1 MVMVDSKET
10 VAELT
15 TEEEQ
20 LSTLYYFYSQG
31 CGWCKKSE
39 PIIDEL
45 NKEGHDILKLD
56 LADKDNQAI
65 QKELKDKYKLQC
77 GTPWFIDAETGN
89 QICGFREKDI
99 VEKWANGEEIP
110 APPKPKGP
118 PPPPPQDFDN
128 KDQVAEWRTKYEDW
142 DKENDH
148 MPNLPK
154 PEQMLQ
160 RLQQQKKMMEQRQAQ
175 QAQGGTSNPALEGR
189 ISVMEQKLDR
199 LLNHLGVKTDDI
211 KPPAPPVQKPPVV
224 NNPPRKVPGP
234 PASKKPMKKKRVKG
248 GK

>member
-1 MVMVDSKET
+1 MVDSKEA
-10 VAELT
+10 VAEAT

-39 PIIDEL
+39 PLVDEL
-45 NKEGHDILKLD
+45 NKEGYDILKLD

-65 QKELKDKYKLQC
+65 QKEVKEKYKAQC
-77 GTPWFIDAETGN
+77 GTPWFIDAASGN

-99 VEKWANGEEIP
+99 IEKWAKGEEIP
-110 APPKPKGP
+110 APPKPNGP
-118 PPPPPQDFDN
+118 PPPPPQDFEN
-128 KDQVAEWRTKYEDW
+128 KDQVAEWRTKYEGW
-142 DKENDH
+142 VKENDH
-148 MPNLPK
+148 MKNLPT

-175 QAQGGTSNPALEGR
+175 QAQGGTPNPALEGR

-211 KPPAPPVQKPPVV
+211 KPPAPPTPAKPPVV
-224 NNPPRKVPGP
+224 NNPPRKVPAP
-234 PASKKPMKKKRVKG
+234 PASKKPAKKKRVRG